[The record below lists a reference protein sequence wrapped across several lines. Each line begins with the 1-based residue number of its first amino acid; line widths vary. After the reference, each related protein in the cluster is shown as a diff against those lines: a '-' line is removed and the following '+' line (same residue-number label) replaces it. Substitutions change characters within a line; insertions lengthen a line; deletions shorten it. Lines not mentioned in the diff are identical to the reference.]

1 MIKLFGSI
9 EKVHNCGYTYNDL
22 KPSNIMFDNDAN
34 LILIDYGLCKPF
46 KINETHIDEGSLAE
60 KFEGNILFASPFQLQ
75 FMATSRR
82 DDIYSL
88 AYLLIY
94 MLNGGKLPLYEKFLG
109 NKAKGFHDY
118 LGAIIDY
125 KCKHATLGIMVE
137 LTPVLNCADDNTLK
151 LRQYVTKMM

>member
-1 MIKLFGSI
+1 
-9 EKVHNCGYTYNDL
+9 
-22 KPSNIMFDNDAN
+22 MFDNDAN

-75 FMATSRR
+75 FLIIAKNICKSLQFMATSRR

-94 MLNGGKLPLYEKFLG
+94 MLNGG
-109 NKAKGFHDY
+109 
-118 LGAIIDY
+118 
-125 KCKHATLGIMVE
+125 
-137 LTPVLNCADDNTLK
+137 
-151 LRQYVTKMM
+151 